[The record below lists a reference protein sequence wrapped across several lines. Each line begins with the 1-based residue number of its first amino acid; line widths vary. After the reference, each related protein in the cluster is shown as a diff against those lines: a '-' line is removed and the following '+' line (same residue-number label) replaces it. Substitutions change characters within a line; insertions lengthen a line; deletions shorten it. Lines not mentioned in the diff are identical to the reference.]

1 MKMDFL
7 FGNFFWGI
15 LVILLGLSI
24 FLKGFNIHLPLV
36 KVFFAIII
44 IMFGVKLLIGG
55 RPSIRVS
62 KHHYQRGSSV
72 YYSGQSKEYTMVFSS
87 GTIDLSDLPEDTSE
101 FEVSV
106 VFGSALVILPDDL
119 NYKISP
125 TSVFGS
131 TILPQHRHN
140 REGKAVEIE
149 STAVFGRLEYEFRPR
164 PNPGYKS
171 SPKPDSTMAGDGF

>member
-1 MKMDFL
+1 MKMDFI

-36 KVFFAIII
+36 KVFIAIII

-55 RPSIRVS
+55 KPSVKIS
-62 KHHYQRGSSV
+62 KRNYRHDSSV
-72 YYSGQSKEYTMVFSS
+72 FYTGQSREYTMVFAS
-87 GTIDLSDLPEDTSE
+87 GTIDLSDLPEDSKD
-101 FEVSV
+101 FEITV

-119 NYKISP
+119 NFRISP

-131 TILPQHRHN
+131 TVLPQHKHSPD
-140 REGKAVEIE
+140 GKVVEIE
-149 STAVFGRLEYEFRPR
+149 STAVFGRLEYDFRPR
-164 PNPGYKS
+164 QNPLPKS
-171 SPKPDSTMAGDGF
+171 DAMADSTMAGDGF